1 MTSCAPPSAR
11 SEPRANKMPVK
22 SSRSVT
28 ISCCHTMYPRSL
40 DCRFA
45 CSPTRHRLDPRATAR
60 AYGGSRASAEAT
72 PPTTLV
78 QNATCVLAGAAC
90 CMVMAGPSM
99 ALDWNPET
107 TARQGSSYTPAVMAA
122 APQISE
128 LFGSQAQDSFN
139 DPVDPFTLYGTVLC
153 GPLLI
158 VQRDAPIR
166 ACTLQS

>member
-1 MTSCAPPSAR
+1 
-11 SEPRANKMPVK
+11 
-22 SSRSVT
+22 
-28 ISCCHTMYPRSL
+28 
-40 DCRFA
+40 
-45 CSPTRHRLDPRATAR
+45 
-60 AYGGSRASAEAT
+60 
-72 PPTTLV
+72 
-78 QNATCVLAGAAC
+78 
-90 CMVMAGPSM
+90 MVMAGPSM

-158 VQRDAPIR
+158 VQRDAPVR
-166 ACTLQS
+166 ACTLQN